1 MSLALSFD
9 ICQANTC
16 QSMTFT
22 ETTGAYS
29 ASNLT
34 GWGSPNL
41 ATSDVDTADLYITDP
56 SGTVFSFDLLAQSP
70 AWPTTSSTQEFE
82 ITPSDLSQGDGNFTD
97 GLYKFQYTV
106 HPTGDPS
113 TSVIT
118 KVVYQLFYCNINC
131 CVNQMFALITDP
143 SCDCQAD
150 AIAAAS
156 KADALLTGL
165 KRAAACAKTT
175 LFNSLLTILQKLC
188 TNSNCNTCN

>member
-1 MSLALSFD
+1 MSLVLSFN

-34 GWGSPNL
+34 GWGAPNE
-41 ATSDVDTADLYITDP
+41 ATSDALAAYLYITDP
-56 SGTVFSFDLLAQSP
+56 SGTVTTINLFTQTP
-70 AWPTTSSTQEFE
+70 AWPTTSSTQEYE
-82 ITPSDLSQGDGNFTD
+82 ITPSDLNQGSGNFTD
-97 GLYKFQYTV
+97 GLYKFVY
-106 HPTGDPS
+106 
-113 TSVIT
+113 
-118 KVVYQLFYCNINC
+118 KVFFDELGTDTTQTTVYQFFYCNINC
-131 CVNQMFALITDP
+131 CVNQMFAKIIDP

-165 KRAAACAKTT
+165 KRAAACAKTS
-175 LFNSLLTILQKLC
+175 LFDSLLTILQKLC